1 MRLMCAAAVS
11 LVLGLFLSF
20 ADEAKPGD
28 EKDRAA
34 KFAALK
40 KRAADNPSSQQAIR
54 AEAREECIITAQK
67 ALEIIADDP
76 TDATGLEVL
85 AFVVE
90 WTGRFGGG
98 KELDTAAGLIAEHH
112 LNNPKVKELLPMV
125 SGGGEGAQK
134 LLK

>member
-1 MRLMCAAAVS
+1 MRLLCAAAVS
-11 LVLGLFLSF
+11 LVLGLFLGF
-20 ADEAKPGD
+20 ADEANPGD

-40 KRAADNPSSQQAIR
+40 KKFDAAMADFKKRAADNPASQQAIR

-76 TDATGLEVL
+76 SDATGLEVL

-90 WTGRFGGG
+90 WTW
-98 KELDTAAGLIAEHH
+98 
-112 LNNPKVKELLPMV
+112 
-125 SGGGEGAQK
+125 
-134 LLK
+134 